1 MTLASHVLKL
11 KPELVPEALWGLS
24 AYRLLSGP
32 EWTKIRRTVLTGQE
46 KQCSVC
52 GIKRDK
58 GMFCH
63 EVWNYQDQNGL
74 AVLTGFA
81 ILCPKCN
88 LVHHLGLA
96 GALGLAEV
104 ALEHMAAVNAISA
117 EEVDAIVRQA
127 ICHWKF
133 RSQQS
138 WKLAV
143 DPDLLS
149 RFPELAVVE
158 SRVASPREGARRLV
172 FGKEPHDP
180 RF

>member
-1 MTLASHVLKL
+1 MTKVLMSGNAAIG
-11 KPELVPEALWGLS
+11 EAAIRAGCE
-24 AYRLLSGP
+24 AYFGYP
-32 EWTKIRRTVLTGQE
+32 ITPQTE
-46 KQCSVC
+46 
-52 GIKRDK
+52 
-58 GMFCH
+58 
-63 EVWNYQDQNGL
+63 
-74 AVLTGFA
+74 
-81 ILCPKCN
+81 
-88 LVHHLGLA
+88 
-96 GALGLAEV
+96 